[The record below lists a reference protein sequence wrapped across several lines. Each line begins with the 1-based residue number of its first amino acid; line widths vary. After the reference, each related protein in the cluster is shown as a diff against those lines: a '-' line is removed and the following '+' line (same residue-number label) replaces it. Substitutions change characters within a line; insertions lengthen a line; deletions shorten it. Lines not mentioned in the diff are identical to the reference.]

1 MHLHIVRMNESFAF
15 ITMVSNHRIYFEYT
29 LEKIAYQH
37 ILHQE
42 FKMQK
47 LLKAYLRY
55 IVFEVYKCLSIN
67 NENISATKVNL
78 VTTNVRVGGK
88 KLSIRHLAI
97 ILRSIYSDAEFA
109 KNIPSRRKSIF
120 PFGKSNISP
129 LQDPIQCQ
137 GFDDYNCQQVFMKW
151 IFYISSI
158 ELNTLFFIY
167 SPSKSQQK
175 KQ

>member
-1 MHLHIVRMNESFAF
+1 MIN
-15 ITMVSNHRIYFEYT
+15 IYYT
-29 LEKIAYQH
+29 RNSKCRNYWKFTLDT
-37 ILHQE
+37 LS
-42 FKMQK
+42 
-47 LLKAYLRY
+47 LRY
-55 IVFEVYKCLSIN
+55 INVHQLN

-97 ILRSIYSDAEFA
+97 ILRSISSDAEFA
-109 KNIPSRRKSIF
+109 KNIPFRRKSIF

-137 GFDDYNCQQVFMKW
+137 GFDDYNLQEVFMKL

-158 ELNTLFFIY
+158 ELNTSFFQIAAKEAMTF
-167 SPSKSQQK
+167 SLTIELTIFSHFLIMIIFL
-175 KQ
+175 